1 MWLGYEVTVTVRVRV
16 QRWGTG
22 GSVEMG
28 NTLRSFRGDETVPA
42 DYATKT
48 ATTGGGRCTPTM
60 VILGRCS

>member
-1 MWLGYEVTVTVRVRV
+1 MGY
-16 QRWGTG
+16 G

-60 VILGRCS
+60 VILGAV